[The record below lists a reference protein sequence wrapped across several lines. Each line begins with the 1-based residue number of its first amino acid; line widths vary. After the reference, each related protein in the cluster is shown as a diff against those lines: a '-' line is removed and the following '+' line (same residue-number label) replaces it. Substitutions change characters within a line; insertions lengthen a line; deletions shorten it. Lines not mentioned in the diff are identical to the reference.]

1 MIINIASNNFLDIV
15 SNTTLDLPKRWDG
28 NNFNETLSSLFI
40 HYQEILLSNGVHRK
54 DVSKVKTISDGILK
68 SIEYYYKGYPTKAFI
83 EINKVMRKLMEQPL
97 TIYSKN
103 GWTDAFSTNDPLK
116 LFRIRNVQ
124 SNTIYNRK
132 DIFHTPY
139 NLRSKVSTCRYS
151 ISGFPSLYLGTSM
164 ELCCEEAKIGSFND
178 LTIASR
184 FKINRT
190 INANEGYQIDVLELA
205 LKPKDFLNT
214 NDINTSFRYIENPY
228 RRRTFNE
235 IDLNEVGIMSKYLY
249 WYPLIAACS
258 YIRINKKDPF
268 ASEYIVPQLL
278 MQWIRS
284 QFTGNKLIG
293 IRYFSCAS
301 ERASEL
307 GFNYVFPV
315 SGESYAN
322 NNNYCNVLSRSLLLT
337 APVYL
342 HEYDS
347 VEACERHL
355 INMTNNEFQTIL

>member
-1 MIINIASNNFLDIV
+1 MIINTTSENFLDIV
-15 SNTTLDLPKRWDG
+15 RNTTLDLPKRWDG
-28 NNFNETLSSLFI
+28 GNFNATLSSLFT
-40 HYQEILLSNGVHRK
+40 HYQEILLSNDIHRT
-54 DVSKVKTISDGILK
+54 DVNKVKTICDGILK
-68 SIEYYYKGYPTKAFI
+68 SIEQYYKGHPTEAFK
-83 EINKVMRKLMEQPL
+83 EINKVMRKLMIQPL
-97 TIYSKN
+97 TIYRKS
-103 GWTDAFSTNDPLK
+103 GWTDAFSANDPLK

-124 SNTIYNRK
+124 TNTIYNRK

-151 ISGFPSLYLGTSM
+151 ISGFPSLYLGTSL
-164 ELCCEEAKIGSFND
+164 ELCCEEAKIESFND

-184 FKINRT
+184 FRINRNM
-190 INANEGYQIDVLELA
+190 NANEGYQIDVLELA

-214 NDINTSFRYIENPY
+214 SDINTSFRYIENPY

-235 IDLNEVGIMSKYLY
+235 VDLNEVGIMSKYLY

-258 YIRINKKDPF
+258 YIRVNKNDPF

-278 MQWIRS
+278 MQWIRC
-284 QFTGNKLIG
+284 QFTSNKLFG

-307 GFNYVFPV
+307 GFNYIFPV
-315 SGESYAN
+315 SGEPYVQNS
-322 NNNYCNVLSRSLLLT
+322 NYCDVLSHSLLLT

-347 VEACERHL
+347 VEVCERHL
-355 INMTNNEFQTIL
+355 INMSDDQFQRI

>member
-1 MIINIASNNFLDIV
+1 MIINITSEDFLEIVKNN
-15 SNTTLDLPKRWDG
+15 TLDLPKRWDG
-28 NNFNETLSSLFI
+28 VNFNVALSSLFT
-40 HYQEILLSNGVHRK
+40 HYQELLSANNVSRA
-54 DVSKVKTISDGILK
+54 DVNKVKTICNGILK
-68 SIEYYYKGYPTKAFI
+68 SIEEYYKGYPTEAFK
-83 EINKVMRKLMEQPL
+83 EMNKVMKKLISQPL
-97 TIYSKN
+97 RVYRKS
-103 GWTDAFSTNDPLK
+103 GWTDEFSNNDPLK

-124 SNTIYNRK
+124 NNTMYNRK
-132 DIFHTPY
+132 YIFHTPY

-151 ISGFPSLYLGTSM
+151 ISGFPSLYLGTSL

-178 LTIASR
+178 LTMVSR
-184 FKINRT
+184 FRINR
-190 INANEGYQIDVLELA
+190 NMNDNDGYQIDVLELA

-214 NDINTSFRYIENPY
+214 NDVSTNFRYIENPF

-235 IDLNEVGIMSKYLY
+235 VNLNDPSIMSKYLY

-258 YIRINKKDPF
+258 YIRVSKNDPF

-278 MQWIRS
+278 MQWIRC
-284 QFTGNKLIG
+284 QFDDNKLIG

-315 SGESYAN
+315 SGEPYVH
-322 NNNYCNVLSRSLLLT
+322 NNNYCDVLSNSFLLT
-337 APVYL
+337 TPVFI

-347 VEACERHL
+347 ASECEQHL
-355 INMTNNEFQTIL
+355 INMSNNEFQKI